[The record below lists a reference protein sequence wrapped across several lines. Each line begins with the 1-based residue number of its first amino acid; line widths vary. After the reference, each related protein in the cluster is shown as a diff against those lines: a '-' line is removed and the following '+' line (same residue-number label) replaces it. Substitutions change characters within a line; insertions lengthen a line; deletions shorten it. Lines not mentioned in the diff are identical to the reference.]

1 MADVCALSISRYV
14 MFACLSASIELLL
27 RYDINLYLLVRI
39 IELKNDVVY
48 KVWNIMIPCIDIEI
62 KLKNRGSI

>member
-1 MADVCALSISRYV
+1 
-14 MFACLSASIELLL
+14 MFVCLSASIELLL

-62 KLKNRGSI
+62 KLKLCGSI